1 MVIALILSGGTGSRL
16 GGDIPKQYIEVAGKP
31 LIAYSLDVLIRHEGI
46 DRVQI
51 VADVNWQDYIRGAVW
66 SDKPLDFSL
75 SGKTRQLSIFNGLS
89 DIREY
94 AEDEDIVFIHDA
106 ARPNLT
112 SDMISNYIKS
122 MQGHDGLMPVLPM
135 KDTVYHSLNGDRVDG
150 LLKRSE
156 IVAGQAPELFL
167 LGKYYEAN
175 RLLLPEDILSING
188 ASEPAV
194 MAGMDIAIV
203 SGDENNYK
211 ITTAADFDRFEKS
224 IRK

>member
-51 VADVNWQDYIRGAVW
+51 VADVNWQDYIRGAVQ

-75 SGKTRQLSIFNGLS
+75 PGKTRQLSIFNGLS

-135 KDTVYHSLNGDRVDG
+135 KDTVYHSLNGNRVDG

>member
-16 GGDIPKQYIEVAGKP
+16 GGDIPKQYMEVAGKP

-51 VADVNWQDYIRGAVW
+51 VADVNWQDCIRGAVQ

-75 SGKTRQLSIFNGLS
+75 PGKTRQLSIFNGLS

-135 KDTVYHSLNGDRVDG
+135 KDTVYHSLNGNRVDG

>member
-16 GGDIPKQYIEVAGKP
+16 GGDIPKQYMEVAGKP

-51 VADVNWQDYIRGAVW
+51 VADVNWQDYIRGAVQ
-66 SDKPLDFSL
+66 SNKPLDFSL
-75 SGKTRQLSIFNGLS
+75 PGKTRQLSIFNGIS

-94 AEDEDIVFIHDA
+94 SEDEDIVFIHDA

-211 ITTAADFDRFEKS
+211 ITTVADFDRFEKS